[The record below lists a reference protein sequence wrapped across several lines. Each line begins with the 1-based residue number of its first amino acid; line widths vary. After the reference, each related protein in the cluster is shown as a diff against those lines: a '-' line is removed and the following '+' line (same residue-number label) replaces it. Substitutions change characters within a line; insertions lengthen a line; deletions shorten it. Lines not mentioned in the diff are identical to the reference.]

1 MRFSVSSGHLSA
13 SSSGRRAE
21 AYACLR
27 RSGSEIFFGAR
38 FIWSRGMLLVRALN
52 WVKSGVSEKHA
63 VIGVAVASIW
73 FMGGRPSINSIE
85 RKRLVWLYWV
95 LTPAAPRGLCEAP

>member
-27 RSGSEIFFGAR
+27 RSGSEIFFGAG
-38 FIWSRGMLLVRALN
+38 FIWSRGMLLVSALN
-52 WVKSGVSEKHA
+52 CVRSGVSEKHA

-73 FMGGRPSINSIE
+73 FIGGRASINSIV
-85 RKRLVWLYWV
+85 RRTLVWLYWV
-95 LTPAAPRGLCEAP
+95 PTTAARRAYGLTT